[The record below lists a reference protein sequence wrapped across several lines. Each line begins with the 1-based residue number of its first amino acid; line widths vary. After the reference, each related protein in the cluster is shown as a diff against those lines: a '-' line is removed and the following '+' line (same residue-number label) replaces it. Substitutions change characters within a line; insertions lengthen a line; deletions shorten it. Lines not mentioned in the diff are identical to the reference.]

1 MAIKVID
8 RRRLIANPDLVTE
21 VNVLKKLSH
30 PNIVRLIDVFITPEN
45 LQIVME
51 LYVAPLHLRA
61 PFLHF
66 FGVPHHFSICRAG
79 QLNAFCFFSPFNF
92 LIINIL
98 FCICDDQSCEGHELF
113 DEIVDRRTFS
123 EVDARDLIREILEPL
138 AYLHAQG
145 IAHRDLKPEN
155 IMFVSEEDT
164 KHIKLLDFGFAKAV
178 TVDSTDVSM
187 VGTLGYKAPEIF
199 KKEPYST
206 KCDMW
211 ALGVI
216 AYILLCGFPPFFS
229 EEHYKDMVNNAPF
242 WFFFNDETPLLID
255 QIKRGS
261 VSYPDSHWSRLSPQ
275 AKSFVQSLLLVDP
288 AKRATAREALNHP
301 WMSWKPSPFNNGAD
315 LAIKT
320 PTLMQRLRDG
330 GGVNG
335 TLGPAAARPRIAIS
349 DAFISS
355 FTTNPMDAIRNR
367 VERHILGESRG
378 VSFSAEWERTD
389 VDDEDETL
397 QDVKYRLLASYDTQ
411 EAQLEMLSALDQDM
425 LHKYLRQRRGSL
437 GSRPTRPRRTHQ
449 RKLSI

>member
-1 MAIKVID
+1 M
-8 RRRLIANPDLVTE
+8 
-21 VNVLKKLSH
+21 
-30 PNIVRLIDVFITPEN
+30 
-45 LQIVME
+45 
-51 LYVAPLHLRA
+51 
-61 PFLHF
+61 
-66 FGVPHHFSICRAG
+66 
-79 QLNAFCFFSPFNF
+79 
-92 LIINIL
+92 
-98 FCICDDQSCEGHELF
+98 F

-123 EVDARDLIREILEPL
+123 EVDARDLIKEILEPL

-178 TVDSTDVSM
+178 NVDSTDVSM

-242 WFFFNDETPLLID
+242 WFFFNDETPLLVD
-255 QIKRGS
+255 QIKRGN
-261 VSYPDSHWSRLSPQ
+261 VSYPDSHWAGISSQ
-275 AKSFVQSLLLVDP
+275 AKSFVQSLLQVEPTD
-288 AKRATAREALNHP
+288 RATARDALNHP
-301 WMSWKPSPFNNGAD
+301 WMSWKPSPFNRSGD

-320 PTLMQRLRDG
+320 PSMMQRLRDG
-330 GGVNG
+330 GGANSNV
-335 TLGPAAARPRIAIS
+335 GPGQPRPRLAVS
-349 DAFISS
+349 NAFISS
-355 FTTNPMDAIRNR
+355 LTPSPMDAIRNR

-378 VSFSAEWERTD
+378 ISFSTEWERTD
-389 VDDEDETL
+389 VDDEEDDL

-411 EAQLEMLSALDQDM
+411 EAQLEMLSALDQDN
-425 LHKYLRQRRGSL
+425 LHKYLRQRKGSF
-437 GSRPTRPRRTHQ
+437 GSRPQRPTRTHQ
-449 RKLSI
+449 RKLSN